1 VRVLVVG
8 SGGREHALCW
18 KIRQSPRCEAVYCA
32 PGNGGTGE
40 VAELLP
46 IPVSDKDALAEWAH
60 SNRIDLTVIGPDDPL
75 ADGIVDRFRAAGLRV
90 FGPTQAAAEIEWSKV
105 WAKQFFAT
113 QNIPTAAS
121 ASFDEPQPAH
131 RYVDQQRG
139 ELVVKAD
146 GLALGKGVFVCS
158 NAAEAHAAIDQVM
171 VAGQVGAAGRRIVI
185 EERLRGREVSVMA
198 ICDGRS
204 YRLLPTSCDHKAAY
218 DGDRGPNTGG
228 MGAYSP
234 AVWLS
239 DAQLAEIEARAI
251 APAVAGLA
259 RMGRPFTG
267 FLYCGAMITPA
278 GLRVL
283 EFNARLGDPETQAIL
298 PRLDVDLVEWI
309 GMAVAGRLDEMPARI
324 PVKPETSCCVVVASA
339 NYPAS
344 SPTGLPIAGLDRVDP
359 GVELFHAGTRRE
371 GDSYATAGGRV
382 LSVTALGP
390 DVTGAREKAYANV
403 ARIGFDGARYR
414 RDIAANA
421 VPVAAR

>member
-1 VRVLVVG
+1 MG

-18 KIRQSPRCEAVYCA
+18 KLRQSPRCDALYCA
-32 PGNGGTGE
+32 PGNGGIGQ
-40 VAELLP
+40 VADIVP
-46 IPVSDKDALAEWAH
+46 IPVDAGDALAEWALA
-60 SNRIDLTVIGPDDPL
+60 NKIDLTVIGPDDPL
-75 ADGIVDRFRAAGLRV
+75 AAGLVDRFQAAGLRV
-90 FGPTQAAAEIEWSKV
+90 FGPTRAAAEIEWSKV

-113 QNIPTAAS
+113 QGIPTAAS
-121 ASFDEPQPAH
+121 ASFDDADAAH
-131 RYVDQQRG
+131 RYVGQQRG
-139 ELVVKAD
+139 DLVVKAD

-158 NAAEAHAAIDQVM
+158 GPTEAHAAVDQLM
-171 VAGQVGAAGRRIVI
+171 VAGQLGAAGRRVLV
-185 EERLRGREVSVMA
+185 EERLRGREVSVIA
-198 ICDGRS
+198 ICDGQS

-239 DAQLAEIEARAI
+239 QSQLAEIEARAI
-251 APAVAGLA
+251 APAVRGLA
-259 RMGRPFTG
+259 RIGRPFTG

-309 GMAVAGRLDEMPARI
+309 DAATAGRLSEMPARL
-324 PVKPETSCCVVVASA
+324 PVRPEVSCCVVVASA

-344 SPTGLPIAGLDRVDP
+344 SPTGLTISGLDGMDP
-359 GVELFHAGTRRE
+359 GVALFHAGTRRE
-371 GDSYATAGGRV
+371 GSGYVTAGGRV
-382 LSVTALGP
+382 LSVTALGAE
-390 DVTGAREKAYANV
+390 VAEARERAYANV

-421 VPVAAR
+421 IAVGVR